1 MYNTAVYQWLTHIIL
16 VNQEGEIRGLQFAD
30 SLGKKLRR
38 TYLKKKK
45 KTITRNGSYS
55 ALSCRPCVKTAVHEN
70 KK

>member
-16 VNQEGEIRGLQFAD
+16 VNQEAEIRGLQFAD

-45 KTITRNGSYS
+45 KNHHKKWLIQCLKLQ
-55 ALSCRPCVKTAVHEN
+55 ALCQNSST
-70 KK
+70 